1 MQVLILAAGYG
12 MRLRPLTLVYPKVL
26 VPVLNMPLL
35 QLQLDR
41 LRGDDRIREIYVNR
55 HYMADRFP
63 PPTAWDT
70 PVPVRYLDEVDF
82 PYGTGGAI
90 RNLWNAT
97 GRSDDV
103 LVLNGDSLGLVD
115 TTAFLDFVL
124 GTDADAALYVRGA
137 DAAASEYTHFY
148 MDPATARL
156 YPLEAPGRVA
166 VMYAGLAFLRTS
178 ALRGLPTEFPS
189 DWFRDAVAPAWQAGT
204 LRLVG
209 YRSDAPWWDFGHADR
224 FLSTYG
230 SLVRTWQVQPT
241 VFGPLRPRLEAAGT
255 WRRPGLW
262 THPTAH
268 VADDVAVE
276 DWAVI
281 GAQCSVEGVVLR
293 ASVLDRSVRAR
304 RTRLVNAFIGPAV
317 VIDGFDIE
325 DAVVATDASEN
336 LQTWT
341 W

>member
-26 VPVLNMPLL
+26 VPVLNVPLL

-41 LRGDDRIREIYVNR
+41 LRGDDRVREIYVNR

-115 TTAFLDFVL
+115 TAAFLDFAL
-124 GTDADAALYVRGA
+124 RTDADAVLYVRGT
-137 DAAASEYTHFY
+137 DAAASEYTRFY

-156 YPLEAPGRVA
+156 YPSEAPGREV
-166 VMYAGLAFLRTS
+166 VLYAGMALLRES
-178 ALRGLPTEFPS
+178 ALRDLPTEFPS

-209 YRSDAPWWDFGHADR
+209 YRDDAPWWDFGHADR
-224 FLSTYG
+224 FLTTCG
-230 SLVRTWQVQPT
+230 DLVRTWRTTPEA
-241 VFGPLRPRLEAAGT
+241 FGLLRRRLEAAGA

-262 THPTAH
+262 AHPTADM
-268 VADDVAVE
+268 ADDVAVE

-281 GAQCSVEGVVLR
+281 GAQCSVERTVLR
-293 ASVLDRSVRAR
+293 VSVLDRSVRAR
-304 RTRLVNAFIGPAV
+304 RTRLVNVFIGPDAV
-317 VIDGFDIE
+317 LDGFDVE
-325 DAVVATDASEN
+325 DAVVAIDASEN

>member
-26 VPVLNMPLL
+26 VPVLNVPLL

-41 LRGDDRIREIYVNR
+41 LRGDGRIREIYVNR

-63 PPTAWDT
+63 PPTAWDS
-70 PVPVRYLDEVDF
+70 PVPVQYLDEADF

-115 TTAFLDFVL
+115 TAAFLDFAL
-124 GTDADAALYVRGA
+124 GTDADAVLYVRTVNAGA
-137 DAAASEYTHFY
+137 SDYTLFY
-148 MDPATARL
+148 LDPRTSDL
-156 YPLEAPGRVA
+156 YPSAAPGRAA
-166 VMYAGLAFLRTS
+166 VLYAGLAFLRTS

-209 YRSDAPWWDFGHADR
+209 YRDDGPWWDFGHADR
-224 FLSTYG
+224 FRATYRD
-230 SLVRTWQVQPT
+230 LVRTWQARPAA
-241 VFGPLRPRLEAAGT
+241 FGSLRSRLEAAGT

-262 THPTAH
+262 VHPTAH

-276 DWAVI
+276 EWAVV
-281 GAQCSVEGVVLR
+281 GAECFVERAALR

-325 DAVVATDASEN
+325 DAIVAADASEN